1 MRSARCRPTVYV
13 TDGPRSAA
21 PAIDT
26 RACCVSAFVRDEEPW
41 KIVVP
46 NSHTGYSCPAH
57 AQGGGG
63 QLQFWTKLKFLE
75 KWTLE
80 SHPAAHKAAVC
91 SDGTQRDRVSAVNHL
106 LHMP

>member
-46 NSHTGYSCPAH
+46 NSHITDYA
-57 AQGGGG
+57 
-63 QLQFWTKLKFLE
+63 LQFRGHTAVPHTRRGEGAVLDKTKVLGKMDSRITPLVR
-75 KWTLE
+75 TRQL
-80 SHPAAHKAAVC
+80 
-91 SDGTQRDRVSAVNHL
+91 SAPMAPNETE
-106 LHMP
+106 